1 MKKFVCENK
10 TLVTLWILCGIALF
24 IFCGHY
30 GNILSDIGRE
40 IYYPERILS
49 GDVLYKDIF
58 DIYGPFAYLYNALL
72 YKIFS
77 PNLAVLYF
85 SGILCSFAIVSGVY
99 LIAKRFLSNFL
110 SFTLGLLTI
119 VTGICATHLFNF
131 TLPYS
136 YSMLYGTV
144 GFVYAVL
151 ALIKYNEE
159 KKAPYLYLT
168 SMLAGF
174 CVANKYD
181 FFIFALLVLLIVLF
195 TKNKRTILSCITCFL
210 FVPVICALVL
220 FLQGLRLGD
229 VTGAINYIRDIIS
242 TDTLNTF
249 YTVQGIYYNPKI
261 LLFWGEMLLKT
272 LVGFG
277 GLFLGWKLTEKN
289 KIVGYTICTIF
300 TGLILFFTKP
310 IIFMYLTPLL
320 ILATIAGCKKLKD
333 KTATIFL
340 VLCSLSVCA
349 KSFWALH
356 PLNYGNYFYTLI
368 ITAFLAVLFTF
379 MNKKYEKIVAIGLIA
394 IAVNFLYNSTSSRLN
409 LNNKI
414 TTSKGTIYTYVDNA
428 DATQKTI
435 NYLKD
440 NNARSALI
448 YPEGLII
455 NFLANVEAD
464 SYYNSLLPLY
474 AESLGENTFSKR
486 IQEKNIEYIIFN
498 NLSMKEYGYNHI
510 CDDYAENFCEY
521 VKENYTQTKDINE
534 GLRYII
540 FQKKN

>member
-10 TLVTLWILCGIALF
+10 TLVALWILCGIALF

-30 GNILSDIGRE
+30 GNILSDVGRE
-40 IYYPERILS
+40 IYYPERILA

-85 SGILCSFAIVSGVY
+85 SGILCSFAIVSGIY

-110 SFTLGLLTI
+110 SFTMGFLTI
-119 VTGICATHLFNF
+119 VTGVCATHLFNF

-144 GFVYAVL
+144 GFIYSVW

-159 KKAPYLYLT
+159 NKPPYLYLA

-174 CVANKYD
+174 CVTNKYD
-181 FFIFALLVLLIVLF
+181 FFIYALLILLIVLF
-195 TKNKRTILSCITCFL
+195 TKNKRTILSCVTCFL
-210 FVPVICALVL
+210 FVPAICALVL
-220 FLQGLRLGD
+220 FVQGLRLGD
-229 VTGAINYIRDIIS
+229 VANAINYIRDIIS
-242 TDTLNTF
+242 TNTLNNF

-261 LLFWGEMLLKT
+261 LLFWGEMLLKSII
-272 LVGFG
+272 GFC
-277 GLFLGWKLTEKN
+277 GLALGWKLTEKN
-289 KIVGYTICTIF
+289 KIVGYSICAVF
-300 TGLILFFTKP
+300 CGLILFFTKP

-320 ILATIAGCKKLKD
+320 IVTTIAGCKKVKD
-333 KTATIFL
+333 KTSTIFL
-340 VLCSLSVCA
+340 VLCALSVCA

-368 ITAFLAVLFTF
+368 ITAFLATLFTF
-379 MNKKYEKIVAIGLIA
+379 MNRKYEQIVAIGLICVA
-394 IAVNFLYNSTSSRLN
+394 TNFLYNSVANRIH

-414 TTSKGTIYTYVDNA
+414 KTSKGVIYTYTDNA

-440 NNARSALI
+440 NNAHSALI

-455 NFLANVEAD
+455 NFLSNVEAD
-464 SYYNSLLPLY
+464 NYYNSLLPLY
-474 AESLGENTFSKR
+474 AESLGETAFSKR
-486 IQEKNIEYIIFN
+486 IKENNTEYIIFN

-521 VKENYTQTKDINE
+521 VKANYSQTEDINE

>member
-1 MKKFVCENK
+1 
-10 TLVTLWILCGIALF
+10 
-24 IFCGHY
+24 
-30 GNILSDIGRE
+30 
-40 IYYPERILS
+40 
-49 GDVLYKDIF
+49 
-58 DIYGPFAYLYNALL
+58 
-72 YKIFS
+72 
-77 PNLAVLYF
+77 
-85 SGILCSFAIVSGVY
+85 
-99 LIAKRFLSNFL
+99 
-110 SFTLGLLTI
+110 
-119 VTGICATHLFNF
+119 
-131 TLPYS
+131 
-136 YSMLYGTV
+136 
-144 GFVYAVL
+144 
-151 ALIKYNEE
+151 
-159 KKAPYLYLT
+159 
-168 SMLAGF
+168 
-174 CVANKYD
+174 
-181 FFIFALLVLLIVLF
+181 
-195 TKNKRTILSCITCFL
+195 
-210 FVPVICALVL
+210 
-220 FLQGLRLGD
+220 
-229 VTGAINYIRDIIS
+229 
-242 TDTLNTF
+242 
-249 YTVQGIYYNPKI
+249 
-261 LLFWGEMLLKT
+261 
-272 LVGFG
+272 
-277 GLFLGWKLTEKN
+277 
-289 KIVGYTICTIF
+289 
-300 TGLILFFTKP
+300 
-310 IIFMYLTPLL
+310 
-320 ILATIAGCKKLKD
+320 
-333 KTATIFL
+333 
-340 VLCSLSVCA
+340 
-349 KSFWALH
+349 
-356 PLNYGNYFYTLI
+356 
-368 ITAFLAVLFTF
+368 